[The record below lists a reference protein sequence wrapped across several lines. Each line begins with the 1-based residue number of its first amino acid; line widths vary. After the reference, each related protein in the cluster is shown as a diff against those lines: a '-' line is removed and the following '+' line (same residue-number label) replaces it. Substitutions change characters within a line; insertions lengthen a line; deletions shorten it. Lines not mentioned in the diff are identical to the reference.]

1 MMDMDPPEE
10 GEPVPRVVLLSG
22 RPVALS
28 TPPGP
33 QESVGALRRRVA
45 AAMGLDVERVLLVAG
60 SRVLQNNGL
69 VADGLRAAQCGDVLA
84 LVTEAIMDTDD
95 PQHVAEYASEIF
107 RGYQKRDCAGTL
119 AAMAP
124 SALSASP
131 SAASTRSSALSG
143 LRALSSSSA
152 ASSPAPSAAPTTSA
166 VGGSPTPSG
175 DTMDTTPPSAGR
187 EGGRRE
193 AAVDRVGRGVLADWL
208 VEEGQKYNLRAETI
222 FLMVAIVDAF
232 LQRRN
237 IAERDLRLVGV
248 AGMLIAAKFEEIYPP
263 EIRDLVYITNSQYEV
278 EDIKKMEVLILG
290 VLQFGVAGQ
299 TMAHFMERFRRA
311 NPCSEVQGRVVQYI
325 LELAL
330 VDNIAVQQPPYR
342 LAAAAVLL
350 SNRLAGQLPAWPAS
364 MENYTGQSEAE
375 LADCA
380 TELQALLSDA
390 RHGAFQRARNNL
402 SKDPPLWEMVQAI
415 EDALST
421 A

>member
-28 TPPGP
+28 APPGP

-69 VADGLRAAQCGDVLA
+69 VADGLRAAQCGDVMA

-124 SALSASP
+124 LALSASP

-152 ASSPAPSAAPTTSA
+152 ASSPAPSAAPTTTA

-175 DTMDTTPPSAGR
+175 DTMDTTPPSAPR

-208 VEEGQKYNLRAETI
+208 VQEGQKYNLRVETI

-237 IAERDLRLVGV
+237 IAEHDLRLVGV
-248 AGMLIAAKFEEIYPP
+248 AGMLIAAKFEVDVFKLFVSMHQALM
-263 EIRDLVYITNSQYEV
+263 RK
-278 EDIKKMEVLILG
+278 DIKKMEVLILG

-311 NPCSEVQGRVVQYI
+311 NQCSEVQGRVVQYI

-415 EDALST
+415 EEALST

>member
-131 SAASTRSSALSG
+131 SAASMRSSALSG

-175 DTMDTTPPSAGR
+175 DTMDTTPPS
-187 EGGRRE
+187 

-311 NPCSEVQGRVVQYI
+311 NQCSEVQGRVVQYI
-325 LELAL
+325 LELVL

-402 SKDPPLWEMVQAI
+402 SKDPLLWEMVQAI
-415 EDALST
+415 EEVLST